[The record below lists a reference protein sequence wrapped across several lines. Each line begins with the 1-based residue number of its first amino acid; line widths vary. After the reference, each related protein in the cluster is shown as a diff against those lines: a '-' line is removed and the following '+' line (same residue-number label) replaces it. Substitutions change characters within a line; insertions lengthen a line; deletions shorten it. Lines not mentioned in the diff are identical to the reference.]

1 MLTFGLQLSSILMMQ
16 KLKPWPA
23 SGFHVKKLPSY
34 RTRMPPRLVKKNQ
47 DCSKT
52 QLPVLKRT
60 GRQDEVNMNSSI
72 ILDHQ
77 SASTASFVNRLPVIR
92 VVSFLSHLSLNSLN
106 YFSFLHTC
114 SNALKSWT
122 VPTNYCRNGLLAGE
136 LAGLLFIFCGSS
148 WAVEIYFGI
157 LK

>member
-1 MLTFGLQLSSILMMQ
+1 MLEFGLQLSSILMMQ
-16 KLKPWPA
+16 KPKSLACQWLPCQEAAQLQKKDA
-23 SGFHVKKLPSY
+23 SSFGQ
-34 RTRMPPRLVKKNQ
+34 KNE

-60 GRQDEVNMNSSI
+60 GRQDEGNMNSSI

-114 SNALKSWT
+114 SNALKSRT
-122 VPTNYCRNGLLAGE
+122 VPRNYCRNGLLAGE
-136 LAGLLFIFCGSS
+136 LAGFLFIYYGSS
-148 WAVEIYFGI
+148 
-157 LK
+157 